1 MPKLRRRVR
10 ERQRSRL
17 DEDMYDENRAVGRCA
32 MVPVEKAWMFPGP
45 GTNLAAAEDPAED

>member
-1 MPKLRRRVR
+1 MR